1 MALPAGFVP
10 DREDSGVKPGL
21 PAGFVPD
28 GNIPAPAPIPSKTAE
43 TNSAIYHGIAN
54 GGTFGAGAAVSAA
67 IDTTL
72 NKLLPQ
78 FVLDKLQSFNEV
90 GGSAGLPLNKDAT
103 YDERRAAYNRDMSQ
117 SQQAHPIA
125 FAGGET
131 FGGMGTG
138 GSGVAAG
145 EAVAGKL
152 GGGAAARLAG
162 AATSGAVT
170 GAEFGAGSAAS
181 QGLDPV
187 QGLKQAG
194 KGALVGAA
202 SGTAMHGITEL
213 TGAAVN
219 RASQALE
226 DKYVKT
232 FGNEVA
238 GGATK
243 KGTFKGWST
252 AINRTEEE
260 GVPANAAKNYVKSP
274 EMAPV
279 ESAAR
284 HGKYQQAIEA
294 VDKNLSK
301 YGPGRQANYA
311 AVEEAKPF
319 QAGEGLASLDRE
331 LFLAKNKH
339 KDHQAVTALEKTR
352 TEWVNDYSS
361 ADARAVQNVLLR
373 PANTISTETATE
385 LEGIVNSLPQ
395 SGQITRTDLA
405 KAADKAS
412 PEALQY
418 INDHILDPKQG
429 LLHWD
434 PKATV
439 PVLEL
444 RAEASRR
451 QQSAMQAFDALNPQF
466 SEHTKSAIKKAIN
479 GALEKHLDSVAAQS
493 PALADTVRRIRQDDV
508 KFNVL
513 LAARKGLQEQLEK
526 QTRKESQLKALIRHA
541 ATFGTIPSA
550 AYAAGEAQDAA
561 KDLEEGKLLQAGKH
575 GAEALFFGGLAG
587 AGAYRTGSIVHNRLS
602 NTQGPSSPGAAAFTN
617 MLRQRLPNA
626 VTGTVTDTTLGQ
638 VGQQ

>member
-1 MALPAGFVP
+1 MGDWSVVP
-10 DREDSGVKPGL
+10 EQAQAKPSSDWSVVE
-21 PAGFVPD
+21 PTKT
-28 GNIPAPAPIPSKTAE
+28 APAPVPSKTAE
-43 TNSAIYHGIAN
+43 INSAIYHGIAN

-117 SQQAHPIA
+117 SQQDHPVA

-131 FGGMGTG
+131 LGGLGAG

-145 EAVAGKL
+145 EAVAGKF

-181 QGLDPV
+181 QGLDPT
-187 QGLKQAG
+187 QGLKQAA
-194 KGALVGAA
+194 KGAAIGAESGAA
-202 SGTAMHGITEL
+202 LHGITEL

-219 RASQALE
+219 KASQALE
-226 DKYVKT
+226 DKYIKT
-232 FGNEVA
+232 FGNEVV

-243 KGTFKGWST
+243 KGTFKGWSN
-252 AINRTEEE
+252 AINRTQEE
-260 GVPANAAKNYVKSP
+260 GVPASAAKNYVKSP

-294 VDKNLSK
+294 VDQNLAK
-301 YGPGRQANYA
+301 YSPGRQANYA

-339 KDHQAVTALEKTR
+339 KDHQAVTALEKAR
-352 TEWVNDYSS
+352 NEWVNDYSS

-373 PANTISTETATE
+373 PANTISTETADE
-385 LEGIVNSLPQ
+385 LSAIVNNLPQ
-395 SGQITRTDLA
+395 SGQITRTDIA
-405 KAADKAS
+405 KAADQAS

-418 INDHILDPKQG
+418 IDEHILDQKQG

-508 KFNVL
+508 KFSVL

-526 QTRKESQLKALIRHA
+526 QTRKESQLKVLIRHIA
-541 ATFGTIPSA
+541 NLGTIP
-550 AYAAGEAQDAA
+550 AGAKAVSEGSEAVNDI
-561 KDLEEGKLLQAGKH
+561 EEGKYMKALGH
-575 GAEALFFGGLAG
+575 GAEAALFGGLAG
-587 AGAYRTGSIVHNRLS
+587 AGAYRNLSIAHNRLS
-602 NTQGPSSPGAAAFTN
+602 SIRSPSSPGAAAFTN